1 MLFVRTDGKMQTE
14 RNICLLGYY
23 PHRQWILVKRCAR
36 WFSFVCTHERAR
48 TPTTYFVFCI
58 SIIIT
63 YQYTDVQYFLSFIA
77 DSTCNFNRF
86 SFLVSS
92 VFRFQ
97 SVYVQF
103 FSLLCSVSFLVSVRL
118 SYSRLLKYNTY
129 LLVCSCWVWC
139 VFLSTRAT
147 RIIRSARFH
156 NWNSLA
162 RSSKGTML
170 RIRYQQK
177 RQT

>member
-1 MLFVRTDGKMQTE
+1 MLFHKISHGMDGKMQTE

-23 PHRQWILVKRCAR
+23 PHRQCILLIRCAR
-36 WFSFVCTHERAR
+36 WFSFVCTHTLTRAR
-48 TPTTYFVFCI
+48 ASARTTTTYFVFYI

-97 SVYVQF
+97 SVYVQLFAF
-103 FSLLCSVSFLVSVRL
+103 FLFGLIFGICS
-118 SYSRLLKYNTY
+118 
-129 LLVCSCWVWC
+129 
-139 VFLSTRAT
+139 
-147 RIIRSARFH
+147 IIIFQVA
-156 NWNSLA
+156 
-162 RSSKGTML
+162 
-170 RIRYQQK
+170 
-177 RQT
+177 